1 MCGCDQRVKAPVCVC
16 RGCERQRT
24 QRKQHE
30 SKDKGQSRQ
39 GWFGPWLLG
48 SFRDKGERL
57 RQKTGEEWQRG
68 SGGCR
73 GGTGGRVP
81 EIREEA
87 GDEYAEAVAR
97 VACQYHSR
105 HKYLLSLSPR
115 VTITA
120 FRVYHYHRFSCH
132 YHRFS
137 CLFLFSVTARHYHRR
152 HKYLCVCTHVR
163 ASACICWT
171 LMCVSL

>member
-24 QRKQHE
+24 HRNQHE

-39 GWFGPWLLG
+39 GWFGRWLLG

-97 VACQYHSR
+97 VACQYHRR

-120 FRVYHYHRFSCH
+120 FRVTITAFRVYF
-132 YHRFS
+132 
-137 CLFLFSVTARHYHRR
+137 FSVSPLVTITVATNICVCAHMCVRR
-152 HKYLCVCTHVR
+152 RAYAGPLCVCLCECEGR
-163 ASACICWT
+163 
-171 LMCVSL
+171 